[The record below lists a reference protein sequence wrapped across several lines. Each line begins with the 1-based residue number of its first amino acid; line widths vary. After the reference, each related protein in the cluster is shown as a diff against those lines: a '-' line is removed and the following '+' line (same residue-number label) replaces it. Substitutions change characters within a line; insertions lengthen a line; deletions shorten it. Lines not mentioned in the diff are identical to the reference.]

1 MSDRF
6 FRLLLQ
12 AGKWLATLLMV
23 FAVLVLILAFVDLV
37 APAGAAY
44 DRRLALA
51 GAACFAVAAW
61 LRLVAGQALRK
72 TSDHPFDA
80 EP

>member
-1 MSDRF
+1 MSNRQ

-23 FAVLVLILAFVDLV
+23 FAVLVLVLAFVDLA
-37 APAGAAY
+37 APAGSAY

-51 GAACFAVAAW
+51 GTACFAVATW
-61 LRLVAGQALRK
+61 LRLFAAQALRK
-72 TSDHPFDA
+72 ASDNPFDS